1 MGSGRGPITQSL
13 QTNCTLES
21 TLSRIF
27 LLLELRYVGGG
38 GGVLSFPV
46 KTHADVRVTPKKT
59 VKLSALFAIIE
70 ILSCGQHVTQTI
82 EDHSFL
88 VIGYYRNISKK
99 SRGRC
104 F

>member
-38 GGVLSFPV
+38 GFFHFPR
-46 KTHADVRVTPKKT
+46 KHTLTFAQHPKKI
-59 VKLSALFAIIE
+59 VKLSVLFAIIE
-70 ILSCGQHVTQTI
+70 ILSCGQHVT
-82 EDHSFL
+82 
-88 VIGYYRNISKK
+88 
-99 SRGRC
+99 
-104 F
+104 

>member
-38 GGVLSFPV
+38 GGSFISREN
-46 KTHADVRVTPKKT
+46 TRWRSRNTLKKYN
-59 VKLSALFAIIE
+59 
-70 ILSCGQHVTQTI
+70 C
-82 EDHSFL
+82 
-88 VIGYYRNISKK
+88 
-99 SRGRC
+99 
-104 F
+104 